1 VVQTAIT
8 AMGQI
13 ENSSKQITDIIG
25 VIDEIAFQT
34 NLLALNAGVEAARA
48 GDAGKGFAVVAS
60 EVRALAQRSG
70 EAAKEIK
77 SLIQTSG
84 SHVQAGVKYVGESGN
99 ALKHIVEQVVDI
111 NALVGEMAQA
121 AQQQSTGI
129 EEVNAAVTKIDQITQ
144 QNAAMVEQTTA
155 AARNLAKDMGGLN
168 GQLSY
173 FKAGSIEKKNA
184 PKGRAGANAARASGK
199 AERAMARRQSA
210 KPNVAVRGANALAR
224 AATPQAEEA
233 GWQEF

>member
-1 VVQTAIT
+1 
-8 AMGQI
+8 
-13 ENSSKQITDIIG
+13 
-25 VIDEIAFQT
+25 
-34 NLLALNAGVEAARA
+34 
-48 GDAGKGFAVVAS
+48 
-60 EVRALAQRSG
+60 
-70 EAAKEIK
+70 
-77 SLIQTSG
+77 
-84 SHVQAGVKYVGESGN
+84 
-99 ALKHIVEQVVDI
+99 
-111 NALVGEMAQA
+111 
-121 AQQQSTGI
+121 
-129 EEVNAAVTKIDQITQ
+129 
-144 QNAAMVEQTTA
+144 
-155 AARNLAKDMGGLN
+155 MGGLN